1 MSSFPFERHS
11 SWLEWALYFTHATK
25 TGFEQNTGSTTRLE
39 KNMAPGGIHFFHVF
53 AKMSIVIFDD
63 LILALRS
70 PPPLALP
77 DPENI
82 LAKNV
87 LPLS

>member
-1 MSSFPFERHS
+1 
-11 SWLEWALYFTHATK
+11 
-25 TGFEQNTGSTTRLE
+25 
-39 KNMAPGGIHFFHVF
+39 
-53 AKMSIVIFDD
+53 MSIVIFDD